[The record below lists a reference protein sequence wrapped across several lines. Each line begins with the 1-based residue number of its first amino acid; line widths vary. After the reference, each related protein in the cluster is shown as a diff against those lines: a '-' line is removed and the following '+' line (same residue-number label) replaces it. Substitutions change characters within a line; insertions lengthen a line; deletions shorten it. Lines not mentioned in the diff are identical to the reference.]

1 MACRC
6 AAVQLRA
13 GKYNSVQ
20 EWRDDIQRIWDNAKK
35 YNGEN
40 HHITNLAVKLA
51 LQMEK
56 RWPDAVT
63 TAKENMTR
71 DLADPRPRKS
81 SKPRTT
87 ELQGLQGSQPAS
99 SESDSM
105 DEPATAGAAAA
116 AAGRVSAWACHAL
129 ANAAALVL
137 YVHLLASVLSPCQ
150 HALSMHAAAGSGE
163 SKRIAVSAALWGCNW
178 TLCPFS

>member
-1 MACRC
+1 
-6 AAVQLRA
+6 VQLRA

-20 EWRDDIQRIWDNAKK
+20 EWRDDIQLIWDNAKK
-35 YNGEN
+35 YNGED
-40 HHITNLAVKLA
+40 HHITNLAMKLA
-51 LQMEK
+51 SMVEK

-71 DLADPRPRKS
+71 EIADPRPRKS

-116 AAGRVSAWACHAL
+116 AAGRVSAWGCDAL
-129 ANAAALVL
+129 ANAT
-137 YVHLLASVLSPCQ
+137 ASVLLMCVRLHQCCTHTSCAEYACSGQ
-150 HALSMHAAAGSGE
+150 FGGSSGMVQCYMQC
-163 SKRIAVSAALWGCNW
+163 RPALWGCLW
-178 TLCPFS
+178 TSHPFS